1 MFTEWSL
8 RKRLIITTAVLT
20 AMAGLAIGMANLVGV
35 RTFMIGQLDEDL
47 VQAAERLQNPR
58 ENHAV
63 GDDFGNQINGAG
75 TAVGTVLAAF
85 DAQGNVSAVYL
96 NADANQRTFD
106 DAQLNSIPTTGW
118 TTEIREV
125 RIDDSGNYRMA
136 VVGTTEGSTILLGLP
151 TATVDRVV
159 SRIALFQLFLI
170 VGVVGLVVLAGRK
183 GVDMALRP
191 LERMRETARRVSG
204 MPLAAGEVALTERVQ
219 IDEPETE
226 VGQLGEAFNQMLDHV
241 DEALKSRQESE
252 AKVRQFVSDASH
264 ELRTP
269 LTAIRGYSELTRR
282 TNMEMSPELAYAL
295 ERIESESIRMTALV
309 EDLLLLAR
317 LDEGRELDLVETDL
331 STIVRNA
338 VADAETA
345 GPDHTWS
352 VDAAENVTV
361 HGDQHRLHQIVANV
375 LGNARV
381 HTPAGTQVSTTL
393 SVVDGMATLSIVDNG
408 LGVPGEIM
416 DSLFERFTRA
426 DGSRNRATGS
436 TGLGLAIV
444 EGLVRAHH
452 GTIAAHSAE
461 GRTEFRITLPVAD

>member
-1 MFTEWSL
+1 MFADWSL
-8 RKRLIITTAVLT
+8 RKRLIIATAVLT
-20 AMAGLAIGMANLVGV
+20 ALAGLAIGMANLVGV
-35 RTFMIGQLDEDL
+35 RAFMVSQLDDDL
-47 VQAAERLQNPR
+47 TQAAERLNNPR
-58 ENHAV
+58 QGHSFNDE
-63 GDDFGNQINGAG
+63 FGYQINGAG

-85 DAQGNVSAVYL
+85 DAAGNLSAVYL
-96 NADANQRTFD
+96 NSDANQRTFSPS
-106 DAQLNSIPTTGW
+106 QLRDIPIEGW
-118 TTEIREV
+118 TDEIRDV
-125 RIDDSGNYRMA
+125 RIDGSGNYRMA
-136 VVGTTEGSTILLGLP
+136 VVAVSDGTTILMGLP

-170 VGVVGLVVLAGRK
+170 VAVVSLVVLAGRK

-204 MPLAAGEVALTERVQ
+204 MPLASGEVALTERVH

-241 DEALKSRQESE
+241 DDALKSRQESE

-317 LDEGRELDLVETDL
+317 LDEGRELELVETDL

-345 GPDHTWS
+345 GPDHTWT
-352 VDAAENVTV
+352 VDAADGVIV
-361 HGDQHRLHQIVANV
+361 RGDQHRLHQIIANV

-381 HTPAGTQVSTTL
+381 HTPAGTRVNTTL
-393 SVVDGMATLSIVDNG
+393 TADDSTATLSIIDNG
-408 LGVPGEIM
+408 PGIPADIM

-452 GTIAAHSAE
+452 GTITAE
-461 GRTEFRITLPVAD
+461 SREGHTEFRITLPRAS

>member
-1 MFTEWSL
+1 MFADWSL
-8 RKRLIITTAVLT
+8 RKRLIIATAVLT
-20 AMAGLAIGMANLVGV
+20 ALAGLAIGMANLVGV
-35 RTFMIGQLDEDL
+35 RAFMVSQLDDDL
-47 VQAAERLQNPR
+47 TQAAERLNNPR
-58 ENHAV
+58 EGHSFN
-63 GDDFGNQINGAG
+63 DEFGYQINGAG

-85 DAQGNVSAVYL
+85 DASGNLSAVYL
-96 NADANQRTFD
+96 NSDANQRTFSPS
-106 DAQLNSIPTTGW
+106 QLRDIPIEGW
-118 TTEIREV
+118 TDEIRDV
-125 RIDDSGNYRMA
+125 RIDESGNYRMA
-136 VVGTTEGSTILLGLP
+136 VVAVTDGTTILMGLP

-170 VGVVGLVVLAGRK
+170 IAVVSLVVLAGRK

-204 MPLAAGEVALTERVQ
+204 MPLASGEVALTERVH

-241 DEALKSRQESE
+241 DDALKSRQESE

-317 LDEGRELDLVETDL
+317 LDEGRELELVETDL

-345 GPDHTWS
+345 GPDHTWT
-352 VDAAENVTV
+352 VDAADGVIV
-361 HGDQHRLHQIVANV
+361 HGDQHRLHQIIANV

-381 HTPAGTQVSTTL
+381 HTPAGTRVSTTL
-393 SVVDGMATLSIVDNG
+393 TADDSSATLSIIDNG
-408 LGVPGEIM
+408 PGIPAEIM

-452 GTIAAHSAE
+452 GTITAE
-461 GRTEFRITLPVAD
+461 SREGHTEFRITLPRAS

>member
-1 MFTEWSL
+1 MFADWSL
-8 RKRLIITTAVLT
+8 RKRLIIATAVLT
-20 AMAGLAIGMANLVGV
+20 ALAGLAIGMANLVGV
-35 RTFMIGQLDEDL
+35 RAFMVSQLDDDL
-47 VQAAERLQNPR
+47 TQAAERLNNPR
-58 ENHAV
+58 QGHSFNDE
-63 GDDFGNQINGAG
+63 FGYQINGAG

-85 DAQGNVSAVYL
+85 DAAGNLSAVYL
-96 NADANQRTFD
+96 NSDANQRTFSPS
-106 DAQLNSIPTTGW
+106 QLRDIPIEGW
-118 TTEIREV
+118 TDEIRDV
-125 RIDDSGNYRMA
+125 RIDGSGNYRMA
-136 VVGTTEGSTILLGLP
+136 VVAVSDGTTILMGLP

-170 VGVVGLVVLAGRK
+170 VAVVSLVVLAGRK

-204 MPLAAGEVALTERVQ
+204 MPLASGEVALTERVH

-241 DEALKSRQESE
+241 DDALKSRQESE

-317 LDEGRELDLVETDL
+317 LDEGRELELVETDL

-345 GPDHTWS
+345 GPDHTWT
-352 VDAAENVTV
+352 VDAADGVIV
-361 HGDQHRLHQIVANV
+361 RGDQHRLHQIIANV

-381 HTPAGTQVSTTL
+381 HTPAGTRVSTTL
-393 SVVDGMATLSIVDNG
+393 TADDSSATLSIIDNG
-408 LGVPGEIM
+408 PGIPAEIM

-452 GTIAAHSAE
+452 GTITAE
-461 GRTEFRITLPVAD
+461 SREGHTEFRITLPRAS

>member
-1 MFTEWSL
+1 MFADWSL
-8 RKRLIITTAVLT
+8 RKRLIIATAVLT
-20 AMAGLAIGMANLVGV
+20 ALAGLAIGMANLVGV
-35 RTFMIGQLDEDL
+35 RAFMVSQLDDDL
-47 VQAAERLQNPR
+47 TQAAERLNNPR
-58 ENHAV
+58 QGHSFNDE
-63 GDDFGNQINGAG
+63 FGYQINGAG

-85 DAQGNVSAVYL
+85 DAAGNLSAVYL
-96 NADANQRTFD
+96 NSDANQRTFSPS
-106 DAQLNSIPTTGW
+106 QLRDIPIEGW
-118 TTEIREV
+118 TDEIRDV
-125 RIDDSGNYRMA
+125 RIDGSGDYRMA
-136 VVGTTEGSTILLGLP
+136 VVAVSDGTTILMGLP

-170 VGVVGLVVLAGRK
+170 VAVVSLVVLAGRK

-204 MPLAAGEVALTERVQ
+204 MPLASGEVALTERVH

-241 DEALKSRQESE
+241 DDALKSRQESE

-317 LDEGRELDLVETDL
+317 LDEGRELELVETDL

-345 GPDHTWS
+345 GPDHTWT
-352 VDAAENVTV
+352 VDAADGVIV
-361 HGDQHRLHQIVANV
+361 RGDQHRLHQIIANV

-381 HTPAGTQVSTTL
+381 HTPAGTRVSTTL
-393 SVVDGMATLSIVDNG
+393 TADDSSATLSIIDNG
-408 LGVPGEIM
+408 PGIPAEIM

-452 GTIAAHSAE
+452 GTITAE
-461 GRTEFRITLPVAD
+461 SREGHTEFRVTLPRTS

>member
-1 MFTEWSL
+1 MFADWSL
-8 RKRLIITTAVLT
+8 RKRLIIATAVLT
-20 AMAGLAIGMANLVGV
+20 ALAGLAIGMANLVGV
-35 RTFMIGQLDEDL
+35 RAFMVSQLDDDL
-47 VQAAERLQNPR
+47 IQAAERLNNPR
-58 ENHAV
+58 EGHSFN
-63 GDDFGNQINGAG
+63 DEFGYQINGAG

-85 DAQGNVSAVYL
+85 DAAGNLSAVYL
-96 NADANQRTFD
+96 NSDANQRTFSPS
-106 DAQLNSIPTTGW
+106 QLRDIPIEGW
-118 TTEIREV
+118 TDEIRDV
-125 RIDDSGNYRMA
+125 RIDGSGNYRMA
-136 VVGTTEGSTILLGLP
+136 VVAVSDGTTILMGLP

-170 VGVVGLVVLAGRK
+170 VAVVSLVVLAGRK

-204 MPLAAGEVALTERVQ
+204 MPLASGEVALTERVH

-241 DEALKSRQESE
+241 DDALKSRQESE

-317 LDEGRELDLVETDL
+317 LDEGRELELVETDL

-345 GPDHTWS
+345 GPDHTWT
-352 VDAAENVTV
+352 VDAADGVIV
-361 HGDQHRLHQIVANV
+361 RGDQHRLHQIIANV

-381 HTPAGTQVSTTL
+381 HTPAGTRVNTTL
-393 SVVDGMATLSIVDNG
+393 TADDSTATLSIIDNG
-408 LGVPGEIM
+408 PGIPADIM

-452 GTIAAHSAE
+452 GTITAE
-461 GRTEFRITLPVAD
+461 SREGHTEFRITLPRAS